1 MGSSKSCFLTFNK
14 YYIITILQILKK
26 YSASTPTQWVL
37 EKSGLTVTEHNSVLM
52 ITKVRCL
59 NPGKKKKKKNWI
71 SNADFRVKFTAL
83 GRLVYKNSIFL
94 HLAKILTYLPQQN
107 RFL

>member
-59 NPGKKKKKKNWI
+59 NPGKKKKKKI
-71 SNADFRVKFTAL
+71 GSRTQIFESNL
-83 GRLVYKNSIFL
+83 Q
-94 HLAKILTYLPQQN
+94 H
-107 RFL
+107 